1 MAQRSWLYKNA
12 IGIFTEIGLY
22 HGEESGH
29 LLIFV
34 GAEILKIEFTVKD
47 ENDYHFMLDEEEF
60 RLSFKP
66 ETDKKYELYNES
78 RQKLIPLRGEMDKNP
93 KQKWLM
99 TLFIVFLFLIFTLIA
114 FITIRYMR

>member
-1 MAQRSWLYKNA
+1 MAQRSWLYKNS
-12 IGIFTEIGLY
+12 IGLFTEIGLY

-34 GAEILKIEFTVKD
+34 GREILKIDFTVKD

-66 ETDKKYELYNES
+66 DTVKKYELYNES
-78 RQKLIPLRGEMDKNP
+78 QQMLIPLIGEMDKNP
-93 KQKWLM
+93 KQKWFM
-99 TLFIVFLFLIFTLIA
+99 ALFIAFLLLIFVMIA
-114 FITIRYMR
+114 IITMRYIP